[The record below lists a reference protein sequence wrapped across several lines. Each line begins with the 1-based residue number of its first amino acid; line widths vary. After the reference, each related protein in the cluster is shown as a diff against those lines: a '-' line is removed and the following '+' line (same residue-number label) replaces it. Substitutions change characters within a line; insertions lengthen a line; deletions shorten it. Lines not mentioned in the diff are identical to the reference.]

1 MLAVVAFGGQMQD
14 VSGRRA
20 VPAQRWVTYSGSM
33 AIVTL
38 FSPVAKDRL
47 GRPKTTECG
56 FCPVDVDGTRY
67 LLLETYGA
75 ADREI
80 PGKVSQSLHL
90 DRDRAAELKQLLER
104 HFPGI

>member
-1 MLAVVAFGGQMQD
+1 
-14 VSGRRA
+14 
-20 VPAQRWVTYSGSM
+20 M
-33 AIVTL
+33 AIVTG
-38 FSPVAKDRL
+38 FSHVTKDRI

-56 FCPVDVDGTRY
+56 FCAVEIDGTRY

-90 DRDRAAELKQLLER
+90 DRDQAAELKRLLETN
-104 HFPGI
+104 FPGI